1 MRVPWN
7 DKLYYNST
15 NHPHPHHFHQRTAEF
30 PPLMPFR
37 TIRGT
42 SWCSLLRT
50 QPHIH
55 ILVIIMT
62 IITIVRTIISLIIG
76 MIVGRIM
83 INIISF
89 LLLDLFQLLSEKKCC
104 RAKKRQRISSRHKI
118 LDSEQS
124 FPDSYFN
131 KTALIFIIFRSQRL
145 QKKWETWRKKI
156 VKELSQ
162 ILSRIHM
169 LKDPRLNHL
178 APSPVPRPSQLAELF
193 RSEIDPE
200 LFSHSV
206 YIKFFATFAT
216 KVPYLTF
223 CNKMKLIERDKIKR
237 KWENVESESL
247 SISSYSLHFISISSF
262 SLHFLFIFSFSLHF
276 LAACHKLCNPACI
289 PI

>member
-1 MRVPWN
+1 MSKHQLRRIQNEMRIPWN
-7 DKLYYNST
+7 DKLFYNST

-42 SWCSLLRT
+42 SLCSLLRT

-55 ILVIIMT
+55 TLVIIIT
-62 IITIVRTIISLIIG
+62 IITITIISF
-76 MIVGRIM
+76 
-83 INIISF
+83 S
-89 LLLDLFQLLSEKKCC
+89 LLDLFQLLSEKKCC

-162 ILSRIHM
+162 SFLGSICWRIP
-169 LKDPRLNHL
+169 DWT
-178 APSPVPRPSQLAELF
+178 
-193 RSEIDPE
+193 I
-200 LFSHSV
+200 
-206 YIKFFATFAT
+206 
-216 KVPYLTF
+216 
-223 CNKMKLIERDKIKR
+223 
-237 KWENVESESL
+237 
-247 SISSYSLHFISISSF
+247 
-262 SLHFLFIFSFSLHF
+262 
-276 LAACHKLCNPACI
+276 
-289 PI
+289 